1 MELITLKTFEAVA
14 NEGGILAASKK
25 MHTVQ
30 SNITTRIQRLEEEL
44 GTKLFYRKGRGL
56 ELTRPGKILLQYSD
70 QILQLERQA
79 AVAVRMAEKG
89 AAQMKIGAME
99 SFSATHLPQL
109 LGALREICPKLQPR
123 ITAAT
128 TAELVREV
136 LDHKIDCAF
145 VGGPVENDDLITI
158 DVFRQELVLV
168 KSSQLEPADNLVLF
182 REGCSYRNKALE
194 WNRDHQHSRL
204 QISELGTLEGILGC
218 VAQGLGVT
226 LMPRNVVE
234 LSIYRAS
241 LSYES
246 LPDDIAQVPT
256 QFIQHRTTP
265 RLKVMERLFDSLE
278 WLPQQEIKAG

>member
-1 MELITLKTFEAVA
+1 MELIALKTFEAVA

-128 TAELVREV
+128 TAELIREV

-145 VGGPVENDDLITI
+145 VGGPVEDDDLITI
-158 DVFRQELVLV
+158 DVFCQELVLV
-168 KSSQLEPADNLVLF
+168 KSTQLEPADNLILF

-194 WNRDHQHSRL
+194 WNRDHQQSRL
-204 QISELGTLEGILGC
+204 QVSELGTLEGILGC

-234 LSIYRAS
+234 LSIYRTS

-246 LPDDIAQVPT
+246 LPDEIAQVPT